1 MNIEFSNNNN
11 NDQRTA
17 YAYSSNVCIDF
28 NFRKIIFNFVPKC
41 FLLGFIFDL
50 IIFDLVESSK
60 IETKTLGSFHADSYG
75 MDFNKFQESLS
86 LLI

>member
-1 MNIEFSNNNN
+1 LNFLTTTTTTSA
-11 NDQRTA
+11 QRMHTLQMFA
-17 YAYSSNVCIDF
+17 LILILGKLYLILF
-28 NFRKIIFNFVPKC
+28 QC